1 MKFYL
6 SDCLNDEVK
15 NKWRILKTLCE
26 FGDNKEVVDEWLQYC
41 HMENN
46 ICSLFVNTLEGGI
59 LLQNKDLV
67 KFRYCLSGLQK
78 DNYIILNY
86 FVINNILIDTDEI
99 NETIMDLMDGF
110 VNMANKRIGGEYV
123 KRKMNASKLNIID
136 ETSDSE

>member
-6 SDCLNDEVK
+6 SECLNGEVK

-26 FGDNKEVVDEWLQYC
+26 FGDNKEVVDEWLQC
-41 HMENN
+41 CQMENN
-46 ICSLFVNTLEGGI
+46 ICSVFVNTLEGGI
-59 LLQNKDLV
+59 LLQNKDFV

-86 FVINNILIDTDEI
+86 FVSNNILIDTDEI

-123 KRKMNASKLNIID
+123 KITMNASKLHTID